1 MTKTIVIG
9 DSLPKTELKPI
20 EFHKVLL
27 GEAEI
32 EIVDVEVPKDYKF
45 IELICHEYGVD
56 DGGKSFDLI
65 FAYNNPQ
72 KRSEG
77 VLYLGSWNDGVV
89 E

>member
-9 DSLPKTELKPI
+9 NPLPKTELKPI

-27 GEAEI
+27 ECAEFDI
-32 EIVDVEVPKDYKF
+32 AVEVPKDYKF
-45 IELICHEYGVD
+45 IELICHEYGSD
-56 DGGKSFDLI
+56 SCGNSFDLI